1 MEVELHHSRGTNC
14 FSPFVRPWCSS
25 IFFSYL
31 TTMGRC
37 NNRRAQQAAEALRNT
52 PARARFSKVPTQQ
65 RGKKKTNHNNNNKQH
80 HSSCNRSNQQQ
91 QQQQDGRRTHHGRS
105 SNSSHPQHESVVSKM
120 KQRVQQQPTV
130 TKARTNNSTT
140 KLHLSSKQ
148 LEQLDEIQLSEEALH
163 RIASILAQLQVVGK
177 QHTPAKEEDTVLA
190 VATREH
196 TTEETTP
203 SNNDTTNGEHPVYT
217 DEYAEYEHDWDEEQQ
232 AFVLSQDHE
241 IKEEQQTNSSDN
253 SHQQQQHKPSS
264 SDHTIQLTSPSSTNK
279 DPVFLKLTKSFS
291 FTPTQATSACRAVQ
305 MAWGRTKKKT
315 HQPTQD
321 DGSENIDITTDHNIN
336 DGTPPPLTQDER
348 LTRALDWLCLHLSNT
363 ELEAGFRPHPERDDT
378 ADALTNKHT
387 IRYKAIPHKSIS
399 LATNLTQDW
408 EWQRHERW
416 RQKAIQFVSW
426 GFHYQDAFEAVAR
439 TTTNTPDGTVDQTDD
454 ADWPVLVHLWR
465 QLAQETLG
473 TYYDN
478 PDNNA
483 TSNTGVEDSS
493 GESNQE
499 EQAQEVEAVTA
510 IYGEEHVL
518 TRPLDNEQL
527 PSTLLVQIAMPNLEL
542 ISFDD
547 EIVTTESTNQSTAPN
562 LQVLLPSGYPLE
574 QRPSLIMLRAPLPA
588 GLLRR
593 IHQALIQHTATLQG
607 QALIFDTIS
616 FLEEHIQ
623 RLQSEYKE
631 EQDLIKAGNL
641 EEDLLGEED
650 DDDDILNV
658 DDPKNLSRKQKV
670 RLKNALK
677 AHDYEERMAKKEEA
691 RKERQTQR
699 VADAQ
704 QQQATIRQTMADRHI
719 HEREMERLKE
729 AIKLSGRC
737 AMAKSFNQGGSV
749 EEARIQAAQAE
760 SAYAHE
766 HGCEDLLDEKTRSIL
781 SSAASQA
788 TLSQAA
794 LITDL
799 PSNNGEATSGVVEND
814 KEVDPTQDVP
824 DAPPTTK
831 AFMDR
836 LRGMYQKAQKRGPFN
851 LRQPAS
857 QRPTG
862 NDIDKDREEELP
874 CPIPPPGGD
883 FENFMEDVIQQQ
895 KDQPWLVS
903 NEARVPARAI
913 DEAISSH
920 EVNFESSD
928 REKAVSSKLKSN
940 RDRMWLSD
948 SYKQI
953 EDQRKGLPAFGMK
966 AAITDTISRNQIVVI
981 SGATGSGKTTQ
992 AAQFVLDEMISEN
1005 RGAHANIIV
1014 TQPRRISA
1022 IGVAERMASER
1033 CETVG
1038 NTIGYSIKLEKRMSK
1053 NTRLLLCTTGVLL
1066 RRLLGDPDLA
1076 SVSHVFVD
1084 EVHQRDVQ
1092 TDFILIILRELLKR
1106 RPNLKLVLMS
1116 ATLKA
1121 EKFADYF
1128 GGCAVVNI
1136 PGRTHPV
1143 QEFRLEDIL
1152 QVSYLINEKT
1162 IK

>member
-1 MEVELHHSRGTNC
+1 MSGCPN
-14 FSPFVRPWCSS
+14 
-25 IFFSYL
+25 
-31 TTMGRC
+31 G
-37 NNRRAQQAAEALRNT
+37 
-52 PARARFSKVPTQQ
+52 
-65 RGKKKTNHNNNNKQH
+65 
-80 HSSCNRSNQQQ
+80 
-91 QQQQDGRRTHHGRS
+91 
-105 SNSSHPQHESVVSKM
+105 
-120 KQRVQQQPTV
+120 
-130 TKARTNNSTT
+130 
-140 KLHLSSKQ
+140 
-148 LEQLDEIQLSEEALH
+148 
-163 RIASILAQLQVVGK
+163 VGPY
-177 QHTPAKEEDTVLA
+177 Q
-190 VATREH
+190 
-196 TTEETTP
+196 
-203 SNNDTTNGEHPVYT
+203 
-217 DEYAEYEHDWDEEQQ
+217 
-232 AFVLSQDHE
+232 
-241 IKEEQQTNSSDN
+241 
-253 SHQQQQHKPSS
+253 KP
-264 SDHTIQLTSPSSTNK
+264 
-279 DPVFLKLTKSFS
+279 
-291 FTPTQATSACRAVQ
+291 
-305 MAWGRTKKKT
+305 
-315 HQPTQD
+315 QPTQHAREQRIRKHYY
-321 DGSENIDITTDHNIN
+321 SITSDHDNRN
-336 DGTPPPLTQDER
+336 NTTPPPLTQDER

-363 ELEAGFRPHPERDDT
+363 ALEAGFRPHPERT
-378 ADALTNKHT
+378 ADVTTFTKHT

-399 LATNLTQDW
+399 LATTLTQDW

-416 RQKAIQFVSW
+416 RQKAIPFVSW
-426 GFHYQDAFEAVAR
+426 GFHYQDAFEAVAT
-439 TTTNTPDGTVDQTDD
+439 TTTNTPHEIAHQTEQTNDS
-454 ADWPVLVHLWR
+454 DWPVLVHLWR
-465 QLAQETLG
+465 QLEQETLG
-473 TYYDN
+473 ANFDN
-478 PDNNA
+478 QDNGNI
-483 TSNTGVEDSS
+483 GVEDSS

-499 EQAQEVEAVTA
+499 EQAQEVEAMTA

-518 TRPLDNEQL
+518 TRPLDNQQL
-527 PSTLLVQIAMPNLEL
+527 PSTFLVQIVMPNLEL
-542 ISFDD
+542 ITFDD
-547 EIVTTESTNQSTAPN
+547 DIVNTDSTKQSAAPH
-562 LQVLLPSGYPLE
+562 LQVLLPSGYPLAR
-574 QRPSLIMLRAPLPA
+574 RPSLIMLRAPLPA

-593 IHQALIQHTATLQG
+593 IHQALIQYTAPLQG

-616 FLEEHIQ
+616 YLEEHIQ

-641 EEDLLGEED
+641 EEDLLGEEE

-658 DDPKNLSRKQKV
+658 DDPENLSRKQKI

-691 RKERQTQR
+691 RKERQTLR

-729 AIKLSGRC
+729 AIKAAGRS

-766 HGCEDLLDEKTRSIL
+766 YGCEDLLDEKTRSIL

-836 LRGMYQKAQKRGPFN
+836 LRGMYQKAQKSGPFN

-862 NDIDKDREEELP
+862 NDIDENREEELP

-903 NEARVPARAI
+903 DEARVPARAN

-928 REKAVSSKLKSN
+928 REKAVSSKLKSR

-966 AAITDTISRNQIVVI
+966 AAITETISRNQIVVI

-1152 QVSYLINEKT
+1152 QVSYLNMRRRLIS
-1162 IK
+1162 